1 LGIQPNPQSPIPN
14 PQSPIPNPQSPI
26 IISQILSNIITL
38 KYQILIKYKKYIQN
52 NTKMSEEPD
61 INQNNLD
68 FDINLQSTTAE
79 NTSASSSVKV
89 QSVSVSKDDISTSE
103 PKQQIS
109 SSDKIDFT
117 NFLSKANNPGIV
129 FFTLFFKALAMVS
142 FLFLG
147 IFNISE
153 ALIFIFVVI
162 LNSLDFWF
170 VKNISGRILVGLRWW
185 NEVKE
190 DGTEEWKFE
199 SSHEVKAK
207 SIDTTIFWVSLYV
220 APIFWG
226 IFFVLELI
234 GLKLMWTL
242 ACLIGF
248 ILTGSNTFGY
258 YKCSG
263 DQEKKVK
270 GFLSDKTQEGFNKI
284 LQFGASALA
293 NNNK

>member
-1 LGIQPNPQSPIPN
+1 MTDETDLAQ
-14 PQSPIPNPQSPI
+14 
-26 IISQILSNIITL
+26 
-38 KYQILIKYKKYIQN
+38 K
-52 NTKMSEEPD
+52 D
-61 INQNNLD
+61 LD
-68 FDINLQSTTAE
+68 FNINMQSNPE
-79 NTSASSSVKV
+79 NSSTPTSSKS
-89 QSVSVSKDDISTSE
+89 QSVPVSQKDSNSNKKE
-103 PKQQIS
+103 KQQIS

-117 NFLSKANNPGIV
+117 NFLSHANNPGIV
-129 FFTLFFKALAMVS
+129 FFTLFFKALAIVS

-147 IFNISE
+147 IFGISD

-190 DGTEEWKFE
+190 DGSEEWKFE
-199 SSHEVKAK
+199 SSHEVRAK
-207 SIDTTIFWVSLYV
+207 SIDTTIFWISLYITPV
-220 APIFWG
+220 FWG
-226 IFFVLELI
+226 VFFVLELI

-263 DQEKKVK
+263 DQKNKIK
-270 GFLSDKTQEGFNKI
+270 GFINDKTQEGFSKI
-284 LQFGASALA
+284 LQFGASAFA

>member
-1 LGIQPNPQSPIPN
+1 
-14 PQSPIPNPQSPI
+14 
-26 IISQILSNIITL
+26 
-38 KYQILIKYKKYIQN
+38 
-52 NTKMSEEPD
+52 MSEETETSND
-61 INQNNLD
+61 LNFNINIQN
-68 FDINLQSTTAE
+68 SSPA
-79 NTSASSSVKV
+79 NTPASSSMKS
-89 QSVSVSKDDISTSE
+89 QTVSVSQKDITKSDE
-103 PKQQIS
+103 KQQIS

-117 NFLSKANNPGIV
+117 NFLSHAKNPGIV
-129 FFTLFFKALAMVS
+129 FFTLFFKALAIVS

-147 IFNISE
+147 IFGISE

-190 DGTEEWKFE
+190 DGSEEWKFE

-207 SIDTTIFWVSLYV
+207 SIDTTIFWISLYITPV
-220 APIFWG
+220 FWG
-226 IFFVLELI
+226 VFFVLELI

-263 DQEKKVK
+263 EQKKKIQEYIN
-270 GFLSDKTQEGFNKI
+270 DKTQFGFNKI
-284 LQFGASALA
+284 LQYGASALA

>member
-1 LGIQPNPQSPIPN
+1 MKDDADL
-14 PQSPIPNPQSPI
+14 
-26 IISQILSNIITL
+26 T
-38 KYQILIKYKKYIQN
+38 
-52 NTKMSEEPD
+52 
-61 INQNNLD
+61 QNNLD
-68 FDINLQSTTAE
+68 FDINLQSTSE
-79 NTSASSSVKV
+79 NLSTPSSSKN
-89 QSVSVSKDDISTSE
+89 QSVPVTQNDSDSKKNQ
-103 PKQQIS
+103 KQQIS

-117 NFLSKANNPGIV
+117 NFLSHANNPGIV
-129 FFTLFFKALAMVS
+129 FFTLFFKTLAIVS

-147 IFNISE
+147 IFGISD

-190 DGTEEWKFE
+190 DGSEEWKFE

-207 SIDTTIFWVSLYV
+207 SIDTTIFWISLYITP
-220 APIFWG
+220 AFWG
-226 IFFVLELI
+226 VFFVLELI

-263 DQEKKVK
+263 DQKKK
-270 GFLSDKTQEGFNKI
+270 IEGYLSNKTQEGLGKI
-284 LQFGASALA
+284 LQFGASAFA
-293 NNNK
+293 NNKKQATAKPLKNIVKKTIPGFLARERKLVKSILSDDETCCVLIFF

>member
-1 LGIQPNPQSPIPN
+1 
-14 PQSPIPNPQSPI
+14 
-26 IISQILSNIITL
+26 
-38 KYQILIKYKKYIQN
+38 
-52 NTKMSEEPD
+52 MSDEQD
-61 INQNNLD
+61 INQNSLD
-68 FDINLQSTTAE
+68 FDINLQSSTQD
-79 NTSASSSVKV
+79 NTSSSTSVKS
-89 QSVSVSKDDISTSE
+89 QSVSVSQKDISKSE
-103 PKQQIS
+103 QKQQIS

-117 NFLSKANNPGIV
+117 NFLSKAKNPGIV
-129 FFTLFFKALAMVS
+129 FFTLFFKALAIVS

-147 IFNISE
+147 IFGISE

-190 DGTEEWKFE
+190 DGSEEWKFE
-199 SSHEVKAK
+199 SSHEQREK
-207 SIDTTIFWVSLYV
+207 SIDTTIFWLSLYA
-220 APIFWG
+220 APAFWG
-226 IFFVLELI
+226 IFFILELI

-263 DQEKKVK
+263 DQKKK
-270 GFLSDKTQEGFNKI
+270 FEGFINDKTQEGFSKI
-284 LQFGASALA
+284 LQIGASALA

>member
-1 LGIQPNPQSPIPN
+1 
-14 PQSPIPNPQSPI
+14 
-26 IISQILSNIITL
+26 
-38 KYQILIKYKKYIQN
+38 
-52 NTKMSEEPD
+52 MSDEQD

-68 FDINLQSTTAE
+68 FDINLQSSTQD
-79 NTSASSSVKV
+79 NTSSSTSVKS
-89 QSVSVSKDDISTSE
+89 QSVSVSQKDISKSE
-103 PKQQIS
+103 QKQQIS

-117 NFLSKANNPGIV
+117 NFLSKAKNPGIV

-147 IFNISE
+147 IFGISE

-190 DGTEEWKFE
+190 DGSEEWKFE
-199 SSHEVKAK
+199 SSHEQREK
-207 SIDTTIFWVSLYV
+207 SIDTTIFWLSLYA
-220 APIFWG
+220 APAFWG
-226 IFFVLELI
+226 IFFILELI

-263 DQEKKVK
+263 DQKKK
-270 GFLSDKTQEGFNKI
+270 IEGFINDKTQDR
-284 LQFGASALA
+284 
-293 NNNK
+293 